1 MSNER
6 IATQKERMLSVF
18 THFERCQR
26 EIEDY
31 RCGEPSNEAFGLELL
46 RRAIV
51 QGDQDARAK
60 SHGCMLSGYHPRLCD
75 VERSDAHRGG
85 TWSDRPGHRLAARGI
100 LDSACIGALSTVG

>member
-1 MSNER
+1 MNMSNER

-18 THFERCQR
+18 THVERCQR

-85 TWSDRPGHRLAARGI
+85 AGSDRACDGLLREGFSTRLI
-100 LDSACIGALSTVG
+100 